1 MADIGNRLGT
11 AQLPALTDDNKIL
24 LKACVCTFAFDIA
37 NHWDYLHVHVHS
49 YSYMYMHMYVYM

>member
-1 MADIGNRLGT
+1 MYSHSFTIAVHLVSSSSTYLSMADIGNRLGT

-37 NHWDYLHVHVHS
+37 NH
-49 YSYMYMHMYVYM
+49 